1 MREEWGQDQRRL
13 AARNGN
19 PPVPARRTRSPSS
32 DHGTHGLAAVV
43 GSGNAI
49 QKEWAEYFAQIRE
62 ERIEDQR
69 RLAWASDGQPDIW
82 CSYARG

>member
-1 MREEWGQDQRRL
+1 MRQGWEQDQRRL

-19 PPVPARRTRSPSS
+19 PPVPARRT
-32 DHGTHGLAAVV
+32 LAAVA

-69 RLAWASDGQPDIW
+69 RLAGVSDGQPDI
-82 CSYARG
+82 